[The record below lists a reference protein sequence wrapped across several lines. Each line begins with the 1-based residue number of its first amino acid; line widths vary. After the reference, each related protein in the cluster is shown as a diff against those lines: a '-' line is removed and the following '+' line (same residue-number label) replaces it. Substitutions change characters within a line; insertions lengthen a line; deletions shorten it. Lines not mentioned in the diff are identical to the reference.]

1 MTAPA
6 SPFVVAGGGA
16 AGLLAALTAA
26 AAGVDVLVL
35 EKDLRRGCNAEFSG
49 GLVQGAGTRFQEAAG
64 IDDSPATLLA
74 DILRQNR
81 GRCDPAIA
89 GLVADRSRDVVHTL
103 ADTVGLDLHIDAVE
117 YSGHSVRRL
126 HCTPAETGKELIT
139 GLRSYVRALDRVSFV
154 DAAEVV
160 DVQVADDG
168 ALDVVV
174 RRGGTGHDQLRA
186 RHVLLATAG
195 FGANRALLRRHIG
208 DAAADSH
215 FIGSENS
222 TGAGLEIGLR
232 LGAGTAYL
240 TAYEGHSHLNPKYGT
255 RLGGALPALG
265 SIIVGADGRRFARED
280 VPNSGFAAAL
290 ARRPGGRG
298 IEIFD
303 EPIHLQA
310 LANGAYAEAF
320 SVGAVTI
327 FATLEELADAFGLP
341 AAALAEEVE
350 RYNAAVDGPC
360 WLGRADV
367 RPRLRPPYYASAVTS
382 GLVHTQ
388 GGLTIDTAARV
399 VRTGGEPIPGLLA
412 AGGAAAGISGDGPDT
427 YLSGNGLAHAFA
439 TGLVAAE
446 TVVAALA

>member
-1 MTAPA
+1 MTEPA
-6 SPFVVAGGGA
+6 SPFVVAGAGA

-26 AAGVDVLVL
+26 QAGVDVLLL
-35 EKDLRRGCNAEFSG
+35 EKDMRRGCNAEFSG

-81 GRCDPAIA
+81 GRCDPAVA
-89 GLVADRSRDVVHTL
+89 ELVADRSRDVVHTL
-103 ADTVGLDLHIDAVE
+103 ADTVGLDLHIDAVA
-117 YSGHSVRRL
+117 YAGHSVRRL
-126 HCTPAETGKELIT
+126 HCTPAETGKELVA
-139 GLRSYVRALDRVSFV
+139 GLRAYVRALDRVDFV

-160 DVQVADDG
+160 DVNIADDG
-168 ALDVVV
+168 TLDVAV

-195 FGANRALLRRHIG
+195 FGANRALLRRYIG

-222 TGAGLEIGLR
+222 TGTGLEIGLR

-265 SIIVGADGRRFARED
+265 SIIVGTDGRRFARED
-280 VPNSGFAAAL
+280 VSNSGFAASL
-290 ARRPGGRG
+290 AAQPGGRG
-298 IEIFD
+298 VEIFD
-303 EPIHLQA
+303 EPIHRRA

-320 SVGAVTI
+320 SAGVV
-327 FATLEELADAFGLP
+327 ATFPTLDTLADTFGLP
-341 AAALAEEVE
+341 AAALTDEVE
-350 RYNAAVDGPC
+350 RYNAAVDAPC
-360 WLGRADV
+360 WLGRAA
-367 RPRLRPPYYASAVTS
+367 PRRRLHPPYYASAVSS

-399 VRTGGEPIPGLLA
+399 VRPGGDPIPGLLA

-427 YLSGNGLAHAFA
+427 YLPGNGLAHAFA

-446 TVVAALA
+446 TVTAALA